1 MRLARCSRGAGAG
14 SLMTFSDVLQ
24 IVAGWVGREVHL
36 EVEDGASCAFLV
48 SLTGVLGPALE
59 VERAVTADER
69 LVFPIGD
76 DDLIKITFDRSVFNG
91 AEGDEWCLEV
101 LAGGTR
107 LHMAPLILE

>member
-1 MRLARCSRGAGAG
+1 M
-14 SLMTFSDVLQ
+14 
-24 IVAGWVGREVHL
+24 GRSEVHL

-76 DDLIKITFDRSVFNG
+76 DDLTKITLDRSVFNG